1 MQMIIEARLVDDVQE
16 TARIHLAVVD
26 RELTTSPLGLSL
38 AEGKALLASAQQ
50 YLVRAQCEGIGAAHA
65 HCEICGA
72 GLTMKGW
79 HERQIRTV
87 FGRVK
92 VRSPRVRCCSCAG
105 RRPGASFSPL
115 TRVVPACMTPEL
127 EYLQVKWAAHL
138 PFSTATAL
146 LTELLPIEGA
156 ISVSG
161 VKRRVRVVG
170 AALENSATTPSVRH
184 GSLRSSSRPLNSE
197 PLPANSRFSGCLSLA
212 SGRSSVLARSS
223 PRRCLPT
230 LMPVPCGCRC

>member
-1 MQMIIEARLVDDVQE
+1 MQMIIEVRLVDDVQE
-16 TARIHLAVVD
+16 TARVQLAVID

-65 HCEICGA
+65 HCESCRA
-72 GLTMKGW
+72 ELTMKGW

-138 PFSTATAL
+138 PFSTARRCSPSFCRLGCDLGQRCEA
-146 LTELLPIEGA
+146 PRA
-156 ISVSG
+156 CRRRSSG
-161 VKRRVRVVG
+161 GIARSMAHRRSG
-170 AALENSATTPSVRH
+170 AAS
-184 GSLRSSSRPLNSE
+184 
-197 PLPANSRFSGCLSLA
+197 
-212 SGRSSVLARSS
+212 
-223 PRRCLPT
+223 
-230 LMPVPCGCRC
+230 

>member
-16 TARIHLAVVD
+16 TARIQLAVID
-26 RELTTSPLGLSL
+26 REMTTSPLGLSL

-50 YLVRAQCEGIGAAHA
+50 YLVRAQCEGIGAAHS
-65 HCEICGA
+65 HCQVCGA
-72 GLTMKGW
+72 ELTMKGW
-79 HERQIRTV
+79 HERQIGTV

-127 EYLQVKWAAHL
+127 EYLQVKWAARL
-138 PFSTATAL
+138 PLSTATAL

-170 AALENSATTPSVRH
+170 AALDQN
-184 GSLRSSSRPLNSE
+184 
-197 PLPANSRFSGCLSLA
+197 
-212 SGRSSVLARSS
+212 
-223 PRRCLPT
+223 
-230 LMPVPCGCRC
+230 